1 MKVEYFSEQDIEK
14 LKANIT
20 EIIIDSSKDG
30 AGFTITLVMKDGQ
43 YQTLPGSMSL
53 SEAVGCSGELGK
65 LIGLPETHIK
75 ASAESIERNRLND
88 LDAMRTSKAIK
99 AGVIRVFKL
108 N

>member
-1 MKVEYFSEQDIEK
+1 MEYFSEQDIED

-20 EIIIDSSKDG
+20 EILIDSSQEG
-30 AGFTITLVMKDGQ
+30 AGFTIILVMKDGQ
-43 YQTLPGSMSL
+43 YQTAPGSMSL

-75 ASAESIERNRLND
+75 ARAEAIERNRLND
-88 LDAMRTSKAIK
+88 LDAMRTSKEIK
-99 AGVIRVFKL
+99 AGNIRVFKL